1 MGSSEGPR
9 AAWPRR
15 AAPLS
20 DAPSLSLFPLPLP
33 LLCPQN
39 FAEERGIQFLETS
52 AKNSNNVE
60 KAFLMMAAEIKNRM
74 AMAPQQQDDKD
85 KVSVGAGEKLGAKAA
100 GGCC

>member
-1 MGSSEGPR
+1 MV
-9 AAWPRR
+9 
-15 AAPLS
+15 
-20 DAPSLSLFPLPLP
+20 PLPSSPALTLHPHQPPP
-33 LLCPQN
+33 LAHPAPQN

-60 KAFLMMAAEIKNRM
+60 KAFLMMAGEIKNRM

>member
-1 MGSSEGPR
+1 M
-9 AAWPRR
+9 
-15 AAPLS
+15 
-20 DAPSLSLFPLPLP
+20 
-33 LLCPQN
+33 
-39 FAEERGIQFLETS
+39 ETS

-85 KVSVGAGEKLGAKAA
+85 KVRVGDGEKVGAKSG